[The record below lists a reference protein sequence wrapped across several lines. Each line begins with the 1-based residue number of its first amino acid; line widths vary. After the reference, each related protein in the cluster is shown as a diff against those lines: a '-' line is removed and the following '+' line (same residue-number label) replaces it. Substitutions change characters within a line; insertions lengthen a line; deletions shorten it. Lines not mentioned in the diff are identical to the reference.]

1 MFVFKAQEVLTKLC
15 SYSNN
20 IAVGEIE
27 GGNHGNSLLHE
38 VQEEEGDKQPTAG
51 YAQESQTGHP
61 RCLSCVRH
69 KSIQNREALNIYSG
83 HWVSRGQTSAVA
95 VAVFA

>member
-1 MFVFKAQEVLTKLC
+1 MHFDSCLAHQNPAVFVCKAQEVLTKLC

-20 IAVGEIE
+20 IAIAEIE

-38 VQEEEGDKQPTAG
+38 VQEEEGDKQPAAG
-51 YAQESQTGHP
+51 HAQESQTSHP

-69 KSIQNREALNIYSG
+69 KGIQNREALNI
-83 HWVSRGQTSAVA
+83 
-95 VAVFA
+95 